1 MKNMIMLFTLVAVIA
16 ISCGQPKDELA
27 IKKAELEKELNNLNE
42 VNKRIEELQK
52 EIALLDTSSA
62 PRGKIKLVGVTPVS
76 NQQFRH
82 YLELQGKIDAV
93 NIAWV
98 SPRGMGGQVAQVFVK
113 QGDAVKKGQLLLK
126 LDDAVARQQ
135 ISQLEVQLNL
145 AKDIYQRRQ
154 NLWEKSIG
162 TEVELLQAKNNVEAL
177 EKQLTLLNEQ
187 LEMTNV
193 YAQISGVADLVNI
206 KPGEFFSPS
215 TAAMAGIRIVNT
227 NELKLVTQVP
237 ENYINTVKEGGT
249 IEIEIP
255 DINKTITSKISVK
268 GKTIDPSTRSF
279 YIEAKIPS
287 GTDLRPNQL
296 ALVKILDYEQNNAI
310 AIPINTLQSDENG
323 KFVMVMESENGNKLA
338 RKKQVEI
345 GELSGSLL
353 EIKSGLE
360 EGDILITEGY
370 QGLYDGQPVTTNI
383 SE

>member
-1 MKNMIMLFTLVAVIA
+1 
-16 ISCGQPKDELA
+16 

-42 VNKRIEELQK
+42 INKRIEELQK
-52 EIALLDTSSA
+52 ERELLDTSSA
-62 PRGKIKLVGVTPVS
+62 PLGKVKLVGVRPVS

-82 YLELQGKIDAV
+82 YLESQGKIQAV

-287 GTDLRPNQL
+287 GTDHRANQL
-296 ALVKILDYEQNNAI
+296 SLVKLLDYEQNNSI
-310 AIPINTLQSDENG
+310 AIPKTTLQSDENG
-323 KFVMVMESENGNKLA
+323 KFVMVMETENGNKLA
-338 RKKQVEI
+338 RKK
-345 GELSGSLL
+345 
-353 EIKSGLE
+353 
-360 EGDILITEGY
+360 
-370 QGLYDGQPVTTNI
+370 
-383 SE
+383 